1 MKEQRRCDLAAF
13 VRAAVRAAPR
23 LSVLLPI
30 RFYQWVISPMLP
42 AACRYQPTC
51 SAYAVEA
58 ITRHGVLAGGWL
70 TLRRLLRC
78 HPWGGSGFDPVP
90 PACGGHNH
98 MHHPSS
104 YPVDRA

>member
-1 MKEQRRCDLAAF
+1 MTRQPKNDVAAF
-13 VRAAVRAAPR
+13 FRTALR
-23 LSVLLPI
+23 LLVLLPI

-70 TLRRLLRC
+70 TLRRLLHC

-90 PACGGHNH
+90 PICGGHPHTN
-98 MHHPSS
+98 HPSS
-104 YPVDRA
+104 YPLDRA